1 VNELEEEKQNSS
13 RAWFTGNVLLL
24 GLVSFFAD
32 LSGEMMTPVLPL
44 YIAALGGSNI
54 VIGFIG
60 GLGDAVAN
68 IVKVFSGYI
77 ADKTG
82 QRKMLIGIGYGIPF
96 FAKLGIGLANAWE
109 QVLILK
115 PTERLG
121 KGIRGAPRDSLLA
134 DSISFDERGKA
145 FGFHRMMDTAGA
157 IIGSFLALMIVIFLF
172 DILNDE
178 LGILKLILIISAL
191 VSLTAVIPIF
201 FLIEPKDRKITELR
215 KQANLIASLKDL
227 PRGYYKFLFISIIFG
242 LANFT
247 ILLFIIHTKALL
259 LDTDPNASEISQLIF
274 PILTFIWFNIVY
286 TVLSIPFGMWSD
298 KYGRKQIFAVGI
310 ALFIFTCFGFAFTNN
325 PLILFFFFG
334 IYGAFNA
341 ATDGIQKAFA
351 VDILPSDLKG
361 TGIGLLQTSVGIA
374 GILGGIFAG
383 YLYDTLPYVNLPS
396 SFAFLYGGILSGIAL
411 ILLLATKTSFSGS
424 TEK

>member
-1 VNELEEEKQNSS
+1 
-13 RAWFTGNVLLL
+13 
-24 GLVSFFAD
+24 
-32 LSGEMMTPVLPL
+32 
-44 YIAALGGSNI
+44 
-54 VIGFIG
+54 
-60 GLGDAVAN
+60 
-68 IVKVFSGYI
+68 
-77 ADKTG
+77 
-82 QRKMLIGIGYGIPF
+82 
-96 FAKLGIGLANAWE
+96 
-109 QVLILK
+109 
-115 PTERLG
+115 
-121 KGIRGAPRDSLLA
+121 
-134 DSISFDERGKA
+134 
-145 FGFHRMMDTAGA
+145 MMDTAGA
-157 IIGSFLALMIVIFLF
+157 IIGSFLALLMVIFLF

-178 LGILKLILIISAL
+178 LGILKLILIFSAL

-201 FLIEPKDRKITELR
+201 FLTEPKDRKNPELR
-215 KQANLIASLKDL
+215 KQVNLITSLKDL
-227 PRGYYKFLFISIIFG
+227 PRGYYKFLLISIIFG

-259 LDTDPNASEISQLIF
+259 LDTNPNTSEISQLIF

-286 TVLSIPFGMWSD
+286 TALSIPFGMWSD
-298 KYGRKQIFAVGI
+298 KYGRKKIFAVGI
-310 ALFIFTCFGFAFTNN
+310 GLFILTCFGFAFTRN

-374 GILGGIFAG
+374 GILGGMFAG

-411 ILLLATKTSFSGS
+411 ILLLATKMSFSNLI
-424 TEK
+424 EK